1 MHGGIRLKNLLVNR
15 KNDGVLG
22 QIKKC
27 ELESMRKTRQ
37 LLSQFCMERNIK
49 DNFIYWAPELLVDQG
64 ITKSSDIWSFGVVI
78 FMLSTGQSPF
88 LLGKKDNIF
97 NLIVGG
103 NIRWELLDGQPNI
116 RGLLKMMLVI
126 DPKKRCTSEQVFGYF
141 QNQIVIVL
149 QRFCRSVHNRIMTKD
164 RFRSIVTIQKHI
176 RGIMARI
183 KYKKALRRR
192 RDQAATKIQKL
203 FRNYKNAKKYR
214 HMRKKVMF
222 LQANVLSRQIRRSYF
237 RLKQD
242 VISVQSFIR
251 RTLGY
256 TSYNC
261 VKIQRMGVVKD
272 LTGISGLND
281 KFFDL
286 NKMASLYFQNFK
298 DFTGLDGGE
307 EKQGEDENM
316 QEGSEAAK
324 KAFNRYGEGYK
335 KSLGI
340 EDSKLQKTLG
350 PKYEEF
356 EPQLEEIKTKLKQAN
371 KLYSI
376 SNDLPISLATKKE
389 IDLWEKA
396 NEPLNVDL

>member
-1 MHGGIRLKNLLVNR
+1 MLVNR

>member
-1 MHGGIRLKNLLVNR
+1 MLVNR

-37 LLSQFCMERNIK
+37 LLSQFCMEKNIK

-116 RGLLKMMLVI
+116 RGLLKTMLVI

-307 EKQGEDENM
+307 EKQADDENM

>member
-1 MHGGIRLKNLLVNR
+1 MLVNR

-37 LLSQFCMERNIK
+37 LLSQFCMEKNIK

-116 RGLLKMMLVI
+116 RGLLKTMLVI